1 MLEIPE
7 AFVIS
12 AQINEVMR
20 NKVVRQVITGYTP
33 HKFVWFAG
41 DGSNYAT
48 LLTGKTVNGAVG
60 RGGMVEINLGDVM
73 VVVGDG
79 INLRFLRNGEPR
91 PEKHQLLLEFEDG
104 SALSA
109 AAAMY
114 GGIFCTPAGANE
126 NPYYLIA
133 VKKPSP
139 LSDAFSLAYFLGLFA
154 PECGKLPLKGFLAT
168 EQRIPGLGNGVL
180 QDILYNARLHPK
192 KKVSSLGEA
201 EKNTLFEV
209 VRSTLQEMTRMG
221 GRNTERD
228 LFGNPGGYSTKMSK
242 NTSGTQCPSCGQIIR
257 KEAFLGGSIYYCPGC
272 QPLE

>member
-7 AFVIS
+7 AFVAS

-20 NKVVRQVITGYTP
+20 NKGVRQVITGHTP

-79 INLRFLRNGEPR
+79 INLRFHRNGEPL

-104 SALSA
+104 SAMSA

-180 QDILYNARLHPK
+180 QDILYNARMHPK
-192 KKVSSLGEA
+192 KKVSSLGDA
-201 EKNTLFEV
+201 EKNSLFEI
-209 VRSTLQEMTRMG
+209 VRSTLQEMTRLG
-221 GRNTERD
+221 GRDTERD

-242 NTSGTQCPSCGQIIR
+242 NTSGKECPRCGQSIR
-257 KEAFLGGSIYYCPGC
+257 KEAFLGGSIYFCPGC